1 MSKANIKRWAF
12 SLFLKLVMS
21 ETVRKLVGRE
31 FHATGPQTKKAHSP
45 KQETDQHQIENGQ
58 R

>member
-1 MSKANIKRWAF
+1 
-12 SLFLKLVMS
+12 MS